1 MISDMVARVCIVAFD
16 DFQLLDV
23 AGPLE
28 VFDLANFVAGRE
40 LYRVDVAALERQVR
54 STSRLVVATRP
65 LARIQGPLDT
75 LVVAGGMGTVRALG
89 PALIRHVR
97 RLARVSRRTASVCS
111 GAFVLAEAGLL
122 EGKRVT
128 THWAAARLLQIQ
140 YPSTVVDD
148 DPIYIE
154 DEDVWT
160 SAGITSG
167 IDLALGLVAADHGKA
182 LANDVARWLV
192 LPGRR
197 HGGQSQ
203 YSPHLAQSPEETE
216 DFTQLLEWL
225 PGHLDDDLTVAA
237 LARRVNLSE
246 RHFARRFTRAVG
258 TTPADHVEALRVDA
272 ARALLETTDLDVASV
287 GRRCGF
293 ASRETMHRAFA
304 RRLGVTPISHRRAFS
319 R

>member
-1 MISDMVARVCIVAFD
+1 MTLGRICIVAFD
-16 DFQLLDV
+16 DVQLLDV

-28 VFDLANFVAGRE
+28 VFDLANFLAGRA
-40 LYRVDVAALERQVR
+40 LYRVEVAALDEQVR
-54 STSRLVVATRP
+54 TTSGLVMATRP
-65 LARIQGPLDT
+65 LARISGPLDT
-75 LVVAGGMGTVRALG
+75 LVVAGGMGTVNG
-89 PALIRHVR
+89 PLEPGLVRQVR
-97 RLARVSRRTASVCS
+97 RLARISRRTASVCS
-111 GAFVLAEAGLL
+111 GTFILAEAGLL

-128 THWAAARLLQIQ
+128 THWAAAKLLQNQ
-140 YPSTVVDD
+140 YPSTTVDD

-154 DEDVWT
+154 DQGVWT
-160 SAGITSG
+160 SAGVTSG
-167 IDLALGLVAADHGKA
+167 IDLALALVADDHGKA

-203 YSPHLAQSPEETE
+203 YSPHLAQSPEETA
-216 DFTQLLEWL
+216 DFAQLLEWL
-225 PGHLDDDLTVAA
+225 PDNLTEDLTVGA

-272 ARALLETTDLDVASV
+272 ARVLLETTDLDVASV

-319 R
+319 H